1 MRSADASVEG
11 AAAAAPARQ
20 RLLYEVNWRGLRR
33 VPLFA
38 FALALPSVAV
48 LIGLFVAGR
57 IELAAAAVAALA
69 IFVLLMLSL
78 APLALSL
85 WAVREAIEAIG
96 PTTEPGAELLAARRL
111 GNIAGTA
118 NEIWQAA
125 ARLARDWRERSAR
138 AEARLAAAEAVF
150 AAIPEPQILLDR
162 RRRIIRANPAATE
175 FIGGVP
181 EGSDLAASLRNPG
194 ILAAADAVLAGGT
207 TRIVD
212 FALALP
218 VERVM
223 QARIA
228 RVEGV
233 STEGIAAI
241 VTLHDITALKL
252 AEQMRADFV
261 ANAGHE
267 LKTPLASL
275 VGFIET
281 LLGAA
286 RDDAAARE
294 RFLGIMRGE
303 AGRMTRLV
311 DDLLSLSRIE
321 LNEHV
326 APTGTVALAPLIE
339 QVADA
344 LELRAAERGMRLS
357 LVLPEDLPE
366 VHGDEDELAQV
377 FQNLIDNA
385 IKYGKPQT
393 EITIVAGSDSDA
405 AANAPVRVAVTDR
418 GDGIP
423 SEHLPRLT
431 ERFYRID
438 TARSRE
444 LGGTGLGLAIVK
456 HILNRHRARL
466 EISSTLGIGS
476 TFTVRLRAGRAIR
489 GQRSGLIAAGAV
501 SPPSVIKSS

>member
-1 MRSADASVEG
+1 MN
-11 AAAAAPARQ
+11 
-20 RLLYEVNWRGLRR
+20 LRGLRR
-33 VPLFA
+33 VPLYA
-38 FALALPSVAV
+38 LGLALPSAV
-48 LIGLFVAGR
+48 VLGGLFG
-57 IELAAAAVAALA
+57 EGQLDLAAALACALLILLLLAVVVTPFAS
-69 IFVLLMLSL
+69 SL
-78 APLALSL
+78 
-85 WAVREAIEAIG
+85 VAIEDAIETIG
-96 PTTEPGAELLAARRL
+96 PAAEPGAEAAATRRL
-111 GNIAGTA
+111 GNLGGPGNAL
-118 NEIWQAA
+118 WQAA
-125 ARLARDWRERSAR
+125 ARLARGWRDRAAR

-150 AAIPEPQILLDR
+150 AAIPDPQILLDAQR
-162 RRRIIRANPAATE
+162 RVVRTNPAASE
-175 FIGGVP
+175 FVGLAP
-181 EGSDLAASLRNPG
+181 EASDLAALLRNPTV
-194 ILAAADAVLAGGT
+194 LAAADAVLAGEPA
-207 TRIVD
+207 RIAD
-212 FALALP
+212 FTLTLP
-218 VERVM
+218 VERVL

-233 STEGIAAI
+233 SLDRIAAI

-286 RDDAAARE
+286 RDDPTARE

-321 LNEHV
+321 LNEHIAPTSRV
-326 APTGTVALAPLIE
+326 APSALIE
-339 QVADA
+339 QVADV

-357 LVLPEDLPE
+357 LDLPAHLPD
-366 VHGDEDELAQV
+366 VQGDEDELAQV

-385 IKYGKPQT
+385 IKYGRPNG
-393 EITIVAGSDSDA
+393 EITIAASIAGRA
-405 AANAPVRVAVTDR
+405 ATPASFVRIAVTDR
-418 GDGIP
+418 GEGIA

-431 ERFYRID
+431 ERFYRVD

-456 HILNRHRARL
+456 HILNRHRGRL
-466 EISSTLGIGS
+466 EISSTIGVGS
-476 TFTVRLRAGRAIR
+476 TFTVWLRADAPGSEGPGKGDGIDP
-489 GQRSGLIAAGAV
+489 GQLPA
-501 SPPSVIKSS
+501 VIKLQ

>member
-1 MRSADASVEG
+1 MRSADAGLQVEDTG
-11 AAAAAPARQ
+11 SPPRERPSRQ
-20 RLLYEVNWRGLRR
+20 INWQGLRR

-38 FALALPSVAV
+38 LGLSVPSAAV
-48 LIGLFVAGR
+48 LIGLYVAGR
-57 IELAAAAVAALA
+57 IDLIATLTAIVLICFILGLALMPFIMGLAAAQ
-69 IFVLLMLSL
+69 
-78 APLALSL
+78 
-85 WAVREAIEAIG
+85 EAIETLG
-96 PTTEPGAELLAARRL
+96 PDADPAAETLASRRL
-111 GNIAGTA
+111 GNVGRTA
-118 NEIWQAA
+118 NALWHAA
-125 ARLARDWRERSAR
+125 LRLDRGWRGRSAR
-138 AEARLAAAEAVF
+138 AEARVAAAEAVF
-150 AAIPEPQILLDR
+150 AAIPDPQILLDSQR
-162 RRRIIRANPAATE
+162 RVLRANPAATE
-175 FIGGVP
+175 FVGIVA
-181 EGSDLAASLRNPG
+181 ETSDLAASLRNPAV
-194 ILAAADAVLAGGT
+194 LAAADAVLAGGPARVVEFT
-207 TRIVD
+207 LSV
-212 FALALP
+212 P

-286 RDDAAARE
+286 RDDTQARE

-303 AGRMTRLV
+303 AGRMSRLV

-326 APTGTVALAPLIE
+326 APTSRVTLAPLIE

-357 LVLPEDLPE
+357 LELPEDLPD
-366 VHGDEDELAQV
+366 VQGDEDELAQV

-385 IKYGKPQT
+385 IKYSKPQT
-393 EITIVAGSDSDA
+393 EIMITARVGGNGA
-405 AANAPVRVAVTDR
+405 ATNALVRIAVTDR

-431 ERFYRID
+431 ERFYRVD

-456 HILNRHRARL
+456 HILNRHRGRL
-466 EISSTLGIGS
+466 EMASTLGIGS
-476 TFTVRLRAGRAIR
+476 TFTVVLQQMPQSKRP
-489 GQRSGLIAAGAV
+489 AV
-501 SPPSVIKSS
+501 TQLK

>member
-1 MRSADASVEG
+1 MRQVS
-11 AAAAAPARQ
+11 
-20 RLLYEVNWRGLRR
+20 WRGLRR
-33 VPLFA
+33 VPIFMLG
-38 FALALPSVAV
+38 LSLPSAAA
-48 LIGLFVAGR
+48 LMGLYFAGR
-57 IELAAAAVAALA
+57 VDLTATLIAIVVISALLGS
-69 IFVLLMLSL
+69 FL
-78 APLALSL
+78 APFMLTLT
-85 WAVREAIEAIG
+85 AVQDAIEAIG
-96 PTTEPGAELLAARRL
+96 PNAEPGGEAAANRRV
-111 GNIAGTA
+111 GNIGGIA
-118 NEIWQAA
+118 NGIWQAA
-125 ARLARDWRERSAR
+125 LRLARGWRERSFR

-150 AAIPEPQILLDR
+150 AAIPDPQILLDGQ
-162 RRRIIRANPAATE
+162 RRIIHANPAATE
-175 FIGGVP
+175 FIGNVL
-181 EGSDLAASLRNPG
+181 EASDLAASLRNPTV
-194 ILAAADAVLAGGT
+194 LAAADAVLAGGPA
-207 TRIVD
+207 RVVD
-212 FALALP
+212 FTLSLP
-218 VERVM
+218 IERVM

-233 STEGIAAI
+233 ATEGIAAI

-326 APTGTVALAPLIE
+326 APTSQVTLPPLIE

-344 LELRAAERGMRLS
+344 LELRAADRGMRLILAVS
-357 LVLPEDLPE
+357 EDLPD
-366 VHGDEDELAQV
+366 VYGDEDELAQV

-385 IKYGKPQT
+385 IKYGKPQS
-393 EITIVAGSDSDA
+393 EIAVTARLDRRP
-405 AANAPVRVAVTDR
+405 AANSLVRIAVTDQ
-418 GDGIP
+418 GEGIP

-431 ERFYRID
+431 ERFYRVD

-456 HILNRHRARL
+456 HILNRHRGRL
-466 EISSTLGIGS
+466 EIASTLGVGS
-476 TFTVRLRAGRAIR
+476 TFTVCLRPA
-489 GQRSGLIAAGAV
+489 RSGALGEGTERG
-501 SPPSVIKSS
+501 

>member
-1 MRSADASVEG
+1 MLLPALG
-11 AAAAAPARQ
+11 LAAPSA
-20 RLLYEVNWRGLRR
+20 
-33 VPLFA
+33 
-38 FALALPSVAV
+38 AL
-48 LIGLFVAGR
+48 LIGLYLTGHLD
-57 IELAAAAVAALA
+57 LAAMIVSIVVIL
-69 IFVLLMLSL
+69 VLLPVLVAPFAASL
-78 APLALSL
+78 LA
-85 WAVREAIEAIG
+85 VHDAIEQIG
-96 PTTEPGAELLAARRL
+96 ATAEPDAETMATRRL
-111 GNIAGTA
+111 GKLGRTVD
-118 NEIWQAA
+118 ELWQAA
-125 ARLARDWRERSAR
+125 VRLARGWRERCAR
-138 AEARLAAAEAVF
+138 AETRLAAAEAVF
-150 AAIPEPQILLDR
+150 AAIPDPQILLNR
-162 RRRIIRANPAATE
+162 QRRIVRANPAAVE
-175 FIGGVP
+175 FVGTVSAGG
-181 EGSDLAASLRNPG
+181 DLAASLRNPAV
-194 ILAAADAVLAGGT
+194 LAAADAVLAGGMA
-207 TRIVD
+207 RVVD
-212 FALALP
+212 FTLSLP

-228 RVEGV
+228 PVEGA
-233 STEGIAAI
+233 SLEDIAVI

-326 APTGTVALAPLIE
+326 APTSRVALTPLIE

-344 LELRAAERGMRLS
+344 LELRAANRGMRLT
-357 LVLPEDLPE
+357 LALPEALPD
-366 VHGDEDELAQV
+366 VYGDEDELAQV

-393 EITIVAGSDSDA
+393 EITVAASATEPSPA
-405 AANAPVRVAVTDR
+405 TNSLVRIAVTDH

-423 SEHLPRLT
+423 SEHLSRLT
-431 ERFYRID
+431 ERFYRVD

-456 HILNRHRARL
+456 HILNRHRSRL
-466 EISSTLGIGS
+466 EISSILGVGS
-476 TFTVRLRAGRAIR
+476 TFTVVLQLARESRPIIVTEL
-489 GQRSGLIAAGAV
+489 Q
-501 SPPSVIKSS
+501 

>member
-1 MRSADASVEG
+1 MRSADAGIPVEG
-11 AAAAAPARQ
+11 ALAQPRARSA
-20 RLLYEVNWRGLRR
+20 RHINWRGLRR

-38 FALALPSVAV
+38 LGLALPGAAV
-48 LIGLFVAGR
+48 LGVL
-57 IELAAAAVAALA
+57 VAAHHLDPLA
-69 IFVLLMLSL
+69 GLGGVVLIFVLLALFV

-85 WAVREAIEAIG
+85 SAVQVAIDTIG
-96 PTTEPGAELLAARRL
+96 ADTEPGAEAAATRRL
-111 GNIAGTA
+111 GKLAGTA
-118 NEIWQAA
+118 DGLWQSA
-125 ARLARDWRERSAR
+125 ARLARGWRERCAR
-138 AEARLAAAEAVF
+138 AEARLGAAEAVF
-150 AAIPEPQILLDR
+150 AAIPDPQILLDR
-162 RRRIIRANPAATE
+162 QRRVVRANPAAAE
-175 FIGGVP
+175 FVGVAP
-181 EGSDLAASLRNPG
+181 EASDLASLLRNPAV
-194 ILAAADAVLAGGT
+194 LAAADAVLAGGPA
-207 TRIVD
+207 RVVD
-212 FALALP
+212 FTLSVP

-228 RVEGV
+228 RLEGASFEDV
-233 STEGIAAI
+233 AAI
-241 VTLHDITALKL
+241 LTLHDITALKL

-281 LLGAA
+281 LLGPA
-286 RDDAAARE
+286 RDDPAARE

-326 APTGTVALAPLIE
+326 APTSRVAVGPLIE

-344 LELRAAERGMRLS
+344 LELRAGNRGMRLA
-357 LVLPEDLPE
+357 LDLPDGLPE
-366 VHGDEDELAQV
+366 VYGDEDELAQV

-393 EITIVAGSDSDA
+393 DIAV
-405 AANAPVRVAVTDR
+405 AANVSERAASNSAWVRVAVADR

-431 ERFYRID
+431 ERFYRVD

-456 HILNRHRARL
+456 HILNRHRGRL
-466 EISSTLGIGS
+466 EISSALGVGS
-476 TFTVRLRAGRAIR
+476 TFTVWLRAK
-489 GQRSGLIAAGAV
+489 AADQPQG
-501 SPPSVIKSS
+501 

>member
-1 MRSADASVEG
+1 
-11 AAAAAPARQ
+11 
-20 RLLYEVNWRGLRR
+20 
-33 VPLFA
+33 
-38 FALALPSVAV
+38 
-48 LIGLFVAGR
+48 
-57 IELAAAAVAALA
+57 
-69 IFVLLMLSL
+69 
-78 APLALSL
+78 
-85 WAVREAIEAIG
+85 
-96 PTTEPGAELLAARRL
+96 
-111 GNIAGTA
+111 
-118 NEIWQAA
+118 
-125 ARLARDWRERSAR
+125 
-138 AEARLAAAEAVF
+138 
-150 AAIPEPQILLDR
+150 
-162 RRRIIRANPAATE
+162 
-175 FIGGVP
+175 VP
-181 EGSDLAASLRNPG
+181 EASDLAAVLRNSAV
-194 ILAAADAVLAGGT
+194 LAAADAVLAGEPA
-207 TRIVD
+207 RIVD
-212 FALALP
+212 FTLSRP

-223 QARIA
+223 QARVA

-233 STEGIAAI
+233 SLDGIAAI

-294 RFLGIMRGE
+294 RFLGIMHGE
-303 AGRMTRLV
+303 AGRMARLV

-326 APTGTVALAPLIE
+326 APTSEVTLAPLIE
-339 QVADA
+339 QVADT
-344 LELRAAERGMRLS
+344 LHLRAAARSIRVELA
-357 LVLPEDLPE
+357 LPEDLPP

-385 IKYGKPQT
+385 IKYGKPHS
-393 EITIVAGSDSDA
+393 EITVAVA
-405 AANAPVRVAVTDR
+405 AGAGERPAAGTGFVRIAVTDQ

-431 ERFYRID
+431 ERFYRVD

-456 HILNRHRARL
+456 HILNRHRGRL
-466 EISSTLGIGS
+466 EISSTLGVGS
-476 TFTVRLRAGRAIR
+476 TFTVWL
-489 GQRSGLIAAGAV
+489 QAAARERGAV
-501 SPPSVIKSS
+501 IEPQQN

>member
-1 MRSADASVEG
+1 MRSAEARFPLDTAG
-11 AAAAAPARQ
+11 AAPRDSRPRQ
-20 RLLYEVNWRGLRR
+20 VNWRGLRR

-38 FALALPSVAV
+38 LGFTLPS
-48 LIGLFVAGR
+48 
-57 IELAAAAVAALA
+57 AAALGALCIAGLLGPITALIAVAA
-69 IFVLLMLSL
+69 IFLLLMLTV
-78 APLALSL
+78 APLILSL
-85 WAVREAIEAIG
+85 GAVQQAIETIG
-96 PTTEPGAELLAARRL
+96 SAAEPGAEAAATRRL
-111 GNIAGTA
+111 GNLVGTA
-118 NEIWQAA
+118 NGIWQAA
-125 ARLARDWRERSAR
+125 VRLARGWRLRALR
-138 AEARLAAAEAVF
+138 AEAGLDAADAVF
-150 AAIPEPQILLDR
+150 AAIPDPQILLDAQR
-162 RRRIIRANPAATE
+162 RVIRANPAAGE
-175 FIGGVP
+175 FVGVVV
-181 EGSDLAASLRNPG
+181 EASDLAALLRNPTV
-194 ILAAADAVLAGGT
+194 LAAADAVLAGGPA
-207 TRIVD
+207 RIVD
-212 FALALP
+212 FTLSLP

-233 STEGIAAI
+233 SRDGIAAI

-286 RDDAAARE
+286 RDDPAARE

-326 APTGTVALAPLIE
+326 APTSAVTLSLLIE

-344 LELRAAERGMRLS
+344 LELRAAERGMRLD
-357 LVLPEDLPE
+357 LVLPDNLPD
-366 VHGDEDELAQV
+366 VQGDEDELAQV

-385 IKYGKPQT
+385 IKYGKPHSA
-393 EITIVAGSDSDA
+393 ITVSASAGGPPSAAAGS
-405 AANAPVRVAVTDR
+405 VRVAVTDR

-431 ERFYRID
+431 ERFYRVD

-444 LGGTGLGLAIVK
+444 MGGTGLGLAIVK
-456 HILNRHRARL
+456 HILNRHRGRL
-466 EISSTLGIGS
+466 EISSILGSGS
-476 TFTVRLRAGRAIR
+476 TFTVWLRA
-489 GQRSGLIAAGAV
+489 AAEPNGV
-501 SPPSVIKSS
+501 NGG

>member
-1 MRSADASVEG
+1 MRSADAGVRADSE
-11 AAAAAPARQ
+11 AATPRE
-20 RLLYEVNWRGLRR
+20 RPSRRIDWRGVRR

-38 FALALPSVAV
+38 LGLSLPNVAV
-48 LIGLFVAGR
+48 LTGLFAAGR
-57 IELAAAAVAALA
+57 IDLAAALAGAAASIVLLALAVAPLT
-69 IFVLLMLSL
+69 LSL
-78 APLALSL
+78 A
-85 WAVREAIEAIG
+85 AVQQAIEAIG
-96 PTTEPGAELLAARRL
+96 PDAAPGAEVAATRRL
-111 GNIAGTA
+111 GNIVGTA
-118 NEIWQAA
+118 SGLWQAA
-125 ARLARDWRERSAR
+125 VRLARGWRARSAR

-150 AAIPEPQILLDR
+150 AAIPDPQLLLDGQ
-162 RRRIIRANPAATE
+162 RRIVRANPAASE
-175 FIGGVP
+175 SVGVVS
-181 EGSDLAASLRNPG
+181 EGSDLAASLRNPAV
-194 ILAAADAVLAGGT
+194 LAAADAVLAGGPPRVVEFT
-207 TRIVD
+207 
-212 FALALP
+212 LAVP

-228 RVEGV
+228 RVEDL

-326 APTGTVALAPLIE
+326 APTSRVALAPLIE

-344 LELRAAERGMRLS
+344 LELRASERGMRLS
-357 LVLPEDLPE
+357 LQLPGDLPD
-366 VHGDEDELAQV
+366 VLGDADELAQV
-377 FQNLIDNA
+377 LQNLVDNA
-385 IKYGKPQT
+385 IKYGRPQT
-393 EITIVAGSDSDA
+393 EITITGSGGARPPATNSL
-405 AANAPVRVAVTDR
+405 VRIAVGDR

-431 ERFYRID
+431 ERFYRVD

-456 HILNRHRARL
+456 HIVNRHQGRL
-466 EISSTLGIGS
+466 LIESRPGEGS
-476 TFTVRLRAGRAIR
+476 TFRVFLP
-489 GQRSGLIAAGAV
+489 AARDAAV
-501 SPPSVIKSS
+501 TEMS

>member
-1 MRSADASVEG
+1 M
-11 AAAAAPARQ
+11 
-20 RLLYEVNWRGLRR
+20 
-33 VPLFA
+33 
-38 FALALPSVAV
+38 
-48 LIGLFVAGR
+48 
-57 IELAAAAVAALA
+57 
-69 IFVLLMLSL
+69 
-78 APLALSL
+78 
-85 WAVREAIEAIG
+85 
-96 PTTEPGAELLAARRL
+96 
-111 GNIAGTA
+111 
-118 NEIWQAA
+118 
-125 ARLARDWRERSAR
+125 
-138 AEARLAAAEAVF
+138 
-150 AAIPEPQILLDR
+150 
-162 RRRIIRANPAATE
+162 
-175 FIGGVP
+175 
-181 EGSDLAASLRNPG
+181 
-194 ILAAADAVLAGGT
+194 
-207 TRIVD
+207 
-212 FALALP
+212 
-218 VERVM
+218 
-223 QARIA
+223 
-228 RVEGV
+228 

-294 RFLGIMRGE
+294 RFLGIMRSE

-393 EITIVAGSDSDA
+393 EITIAAEWDSRA
-405 AANAPVRVAVTDR
+405 AANAPVRVTVTDR
-418 GDGIP
+418 GEGIP

-431 ERFYRID
+431 ERFYRVD

-466 EISSTLGIGS
+466 EISSTLGAGS
-476 TFTVRLRAGRAIR
+476 AFAFRLRAMPSEANGR
-489 GQRSGLIAAGAV
+489 G
-501 SPPSVIKSS
+501 

>member
-1 MRSADASVEG
+1 MMRSADARFQVDG
-11 AAAAAPARQ
+11 AVAQPRERPAQ
-20 RLLYEVNWRGLRR
+20 KMNWRGLRR
-33 VPLFA
+33 APLFA
-38 FALALPSVAV
+38 LGLVLPSAV
-48 LIGLFVAGR
+48 VLAGLFLAGR
-57 IELAAAAVAALA
+57 IDFAPALGGAAV
-69 IFVLLMLSL
+69 IFVLLALFVT
-78 APLALSL
+78 PLALSL
-85 WAVREAIEAIG
+85 AAVQAAIETIG
-96 PTTEPGAELLAARRL
+96 PTAEPGAEAVATRRL
-111 GNIAGTA
+111 GNIVGTA
-118 NEIWQAA
+118 SGLWQAA
-125 ARLARDWRERSAR
+125 VRLARGWRERSTR

-150 AAIPEPQILLDR
+150 AAIPDPQLLLDR
-162 RRRIIRANPAATE
+162 QRRIVRANPAAIE
-175 FIGGVP
+175 FVGIVP
-181 EGSDLAASLRNPG
+181 EASDLAASLRNPAV
-194 ILAAADAVLAGGT
+194 LAAADAVLAGGPA
-207 TRIVD
+207 RIVD
-212 FALALP
+212 FTLSLP

-228 RVEGV
+228 GV
-233 STEGIAAI
+233 AGAAHEGIAAI

-326 APTGTVALAPLIE
+326 APTSQVALAPLIE

-344 LELRAAERGMRLS
+344 LELRAGDRGMRLS
-357 LVLPEDLPE
+357 LELPEDLPD
-366 VHGDEDELAQV
+366 VYGDEDELAQV

-385 IKYGKPQT
+385 IKYGKPNT
-393 EITIVAGSDSDA
+393 EITIAARAGERSV
-405 AANAPVRVAVTDR
+405 AANSSVRIAVTDR

-423 SEHLPRLT
+423 GEHLPRLT
-431 ERFYRID
+431 ERFYRVD
-438 TARSRE
+438 TARSRQ

-456 HILNRHRARL
+456 HILNRHRGRL
-466 EISSTLGIGS
+466 EISSILGSGS
-476 TFTVRLRAGRAIR
+476 TFTVVLQTAARERAGTVTYP
-489 GQRSGLIAAGAV
+489 Q
-501 SPPSVIKSS
+501 

>member
-1 MRSADASVEG
+1 MQSADAGFQTDG
-11 AAAAAPARQ
+11 AVAPPREQPSRQ
-20 RLLYEVNWRGLRR
+20 LNWRGLRR
-33 VPLFA
+33 VPL
-38 FALALPSVAV
+38 LALGFTLPSAAV
-48 LIGLFVAGR
+48 LIGLVAAGR
-57 IELAAAAVAALA
+57 LDLVTALVAMVA
-69 IFVLLMLSL
+69 IFVILTIAVAPFATSLS
-78 APLALSL
+78 
-85 WAVREAIEAIG
+85 AVQEAIETIG
-96 PTTEPGAELLAARRL
+96 ATAEPSAEALTTRRL
-111 GNIAGTA
+111 GKRSRTT
-118 NEIWQAA
+118 NEIWQSAV
-125 ARLARDWRERSAR
+125 RLARGWRERCGR
-138 AEARLAAAEAVF
+138 AEAKLAAAEAVF
-150 AAIPEPQILLDR
+150 AAIPDPQILLDQH
-162 RRRIIRANPAATE
+162 RRIIRANPAAIE
-175 FIGGVP
+175 FVGVVP
-181 EGSDLAASLRNPG
+181 AASDLAASLRNPAV
-194 ILAAADAVLAGGT
+194 LAAADAVLAGGAA
-207 TRIVD
+207 RIVD
-212 FALALP
+212 FTLSLP
-218 VERVM
+218 VERVL

-228 RVEGV
+228 HVEGA
-233 STEGIAAI
+233 SLEGIAAI

-326 APTGTVALAPLIE
+326 APTSQVALAPLIE
-339 QVADA
+339 TVADA
-344 LELRAAERGMRLS
+344 LELRAGERGMRLS
-357 LVLPEDLPE
+357 LALPEDLPD
-366 VHGDEDELAQV
+366 VYGDEDELAQV

-393 EITIVAGSDSDA
+393 EIVVDARIAGPPS
-405 AANAPVRVAVTDR
+405 AANAPVRIAVTDR

-423 SEHLPRLT
+423 NEHLSRLT
-431 ERFYRID
+431 ERFYRVD

-456 HILNRHRARL
+456 HILNRHRGRL
-466 EISSTLGIGS
+466 EISSTLGVGS
-476 TFTVRLRAGRAIR
+476 TFTVMLQQARVNRPGPVT
-489 GQRSGLIAAGAV
+489 QMQ
-501 SPPSVIKSS
+501 